1 MRRLSENEKKHR
13 DMPDYVSGEINGLG
27 GSDKL
32 KTSLY
37 HFVKILKDKNDRK
50 EAQRKLNKNIRS
62 IVDVLEDVYNI
73 VENASYDQK
82 LESLTEIPLGLSLS
96 PESENVDYDVTTF
109 TGSHA
114 ETLKKVLLRF
124 YSKYLYIGPQIKHG
138 DQVQQFE
145 YNKRHILKDLDIF
158 INMQLMKLDDD
169 IQNENK
175 KTMKKVIRLTESD
188 LTRIV
193 KRVISESKD
202 KDHNK
207 IEKLIC
213 SAMDRFVGEDDYTC
227 GYKESSDKPYDRFMV
242 KIKNVIDEDTEEL
255 AEDVVKYVNR
265 KLEKTT
271 LRVGNAS
278 KEMFWLTYTK

>member
-13 DMPDYVSGEINGLG
+13 DMPHYVSGQINGQG

-32 KTSLY
+32 KASLY

-82 LESLTEIPLGLSLS
+82 LESPTEIPLGQSLS

-114 ETLKKVLLRF
+114 ETLKKVLLRV
-124 YSKYLYIGPQIKHG
+124 YSKYLYIGSQIKHG

-158 INMQLMKLDDD
+158 INMQLMKLDDY
-169 IQNENK
+169 IQNEN
-175 KTMKKVIRLTESD
+175 MKKVIKLTESD

-193 KRVISESKD
+193 KRVIKES
-202 KDHNK
+202 
-207 IEKLIC
+207 
-213 SAMDRFVGEDDYTC
+213 RFEDDSYETEMFNVTTKDC
-227 GYKESSDKPYDRFMV
+227 NEPKKGNVFVTADGIAYIEYCRGDR
-242 KIKNVIDEDTEEL
+242 EEL
-255 AEDVVKYVNR
+255 QRLKKVAKEKIQARFSSYNDPRPGNR
-265 KLEKTT
+265 F
-271 LRVGNAS
+271 NNPD
-278 KEMFWLTYTK
+278 MY

>member
-1 MRRLSENEKKHR
+1 MKRNKQKNSGTSSFPIDSDGTVWVVWGQPELYRLKLSDLKKIANS
-13 DMPDYVSGEINGLG
+13 DWTEGEDG
-27 GSDKL
+27 K
-32 KTSLY
+32 
-37 HFVKILKDKNDRK
+37 
-50 EAQRKLNKNIRS
+50 QIRHK
-62 IVDVLEDVYNI
+62 IVDNHGKTHMMTKSEAYSHIID
-73 VENASYDQK
+73 
-82 LESLTEIPLGLSLS
+82 IP
-96 PESENVDYDVTTF
+96 
-109 TGSHA
+109 
-114 ETLKKVLLRF
+114 KK
-124 YSKYLYIGPQIKHG
+124 I
-138 DQVQQFE
+138 
-145 YNKRHILKDLDIF
+145 
-158 INMQLMKLDDD
+158 
-169 IQNENK
+169 
-175 KTMKKVIRLTESD
+175 IRLTESD
-188 LTRIV
+188 LVRIV

-271 LRVGNAS
+271 LRVGNTS

>member
-1 MRRLSENEKKHR
+1 MKRNKQKNSGTSSFPIDSDGTVWVVWGQPELYRLKLSDLKKIANS
-13 DMPDYVSGEINGLG
+13 DWTEGEDG
-27 GSDKL
+27 K
-32 KTSLY
+32 
-37 HFVKILKDKNDRK
+37 
-50 EAQRKLNKNIRS
+50 QIRHK
-62 IVDVLEDVYNI
+62 IVDNHGKTHMMTKSEAYSHIID
-73 VENASYDQK
+73 
-82 LESLTEIPLGLSLS
+82 IP
-96 PESENVDYDVTTF
+96 
-109 TGSHA
+109 
-114 ETLKKVLLRF
+114 KK
-124 YSKYLYIGPQIKHG
+124 I
-138 DQVQQFE
+138 
-145 YNKRHILKDLDIF
+145 
-158 INMQLMKLDDD
+158 
-169 IQNENK
+169 
-175 KTMKKVIRLTESD
+175 IRLTESD
-188 LTRIV
+188 LVRIV

-242 KIKNVIDEDTEEL
+242 KIKNVIDEDTDEL

>member
-13 DMPDYVSGEINGLG
+13 DMPDYVSGEINRRGGL
-27 GSDKL
+27 DKL
-32 KTSLY
+32 KSSLY

-169 IQNENK
+169 IQNEN
-175 KTMKKVIRLTESD
+175 MKKVIRLTESD